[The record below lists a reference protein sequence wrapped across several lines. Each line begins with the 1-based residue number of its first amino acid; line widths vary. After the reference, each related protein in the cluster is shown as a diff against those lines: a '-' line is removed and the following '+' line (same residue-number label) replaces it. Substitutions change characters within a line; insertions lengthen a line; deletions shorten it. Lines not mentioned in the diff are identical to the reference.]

1 MNSSKRLRLMAVSAV
16 TAAVAAV
23 AGPALAVP
31 AFAAQPT
38 GQVALVNPPTR
49 GGHEPTFAD
58 CGSDHA
64 PGSFDRIS
72 QHAEQR
78 MKDRD
83 VSEDE
88 LRNAVRINAKDAWC
102 QTNGNWHYSLGMAG
116 GQLEVIIGANRG
128 QWVVVTVF
136 WKGEPNI

>member
-1 MNSSKRLRLMAVSAV
+1 MNSSKRLRLMAVSVV
-16 TAAVAAV
+16 TAAVAV
-23 AGPALAVP
+23 VSGPALAAP

-64 PGSFDRIS
+64 PGSFDQIS
-72 QHAEQR
+72 QHAQQR
-78 MKDRD
+78 MAERG

-88 LRNAVRINAKDAWC
+88 LRNGVRIGARTAWC
-102 QTNGNWHYSLGMAG
+102 QTNGSWRYSLGMDG
-116 GQLEVIIGANRG
+116 GQLEVIIGANKG
-128 QWVVVTVF
+128 KWVVVTVF
-136 WKGEPNI
+136 WKGEQYN